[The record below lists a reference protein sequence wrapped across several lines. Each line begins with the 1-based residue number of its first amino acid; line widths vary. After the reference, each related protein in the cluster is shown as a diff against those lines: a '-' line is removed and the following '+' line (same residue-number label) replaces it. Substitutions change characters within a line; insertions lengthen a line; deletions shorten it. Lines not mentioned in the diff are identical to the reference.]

1 MLNQL
6 WTSQIKSP
14 SNVLSYLHIPDEL
27 DDWLKH
33 INREYTSNY
42 LFEHFLQGI
51 GIPSKSH
58 FEDAQQH
65 FTGYVDLSRI
75 DKESIPP
82 TGILLGPY
90 WKPKQW
96 ILVLLDYGFVQY
108 FNILLLRTVVDLI
121 ASKVHFCDTDDVE
134 YLSIGTDNGQQAM
147 AAEGKI
153 VFKTCIKQANIPITF
168 LKRLVNQSYPTSGTK
183 PFLSFEQAF
192 DHWLLCELI
201 SSIRNYTIL

>member
-1 MLNQL
+1 MIGSNISITSIHPTICLNAFSKEQVFHQSRTL
-6 WTSQIKSP
+6 KTH
-14 SNVLSYLHIPDEL
+14 SNTLQVILTFLGLIRSYSTYGYSVGPLLE
-27 DDWLKH
+27 
-33 INREYTSNY
+33 
-42 LFEHFLQGI
+42 
-51 GIPSKSH
+51 
-58 FEDAQQH
+58 AQ
-65 FTGYVDLSRI
+65 
-75 DKESIPP
+75 
-82 TGILLGPY
+82 
-90 WKPKQW
+90 QW

-121 ASKVHFCDTDDVE
+121 AFKVYFCDTDDVE
-134 YLSIGTDNGQQAM
+134 YLPIGTDNGQQAM

>member
-1 MLNQL
+1 LLNQL

-14 SNVLSYLHIPDEL
+14 SDVLSYLHISDIPDEL

-42 LFEHFLQGI
+42 LFERFLQGT
-51 GIPSKSH
+51 GIPSKLH

-65 FTGYVDLSRI
+65 FTGYVDLSAI
-75 DKESIPP
+75 DKESFRPRVFCWAL
-82 TGILLGPY
+82 TGSPAVDFGSSGLR
-90 WKPKQW
+90 
-96 ILVLLDYGFVQY
+96 VRTE
-108 FNILLLRTVVDLI
+108 LLLRTVVDLI
-121 ASKVHFCDTDDVE
+121 ASKVNFCDTDDVE
-134 YLSIGTDNGQQAM
+134 YLPIGTDNGRQAM

-153 VFKTCIKQANIPITF
+153 VFKTCVKQANIPITF

-201 SSIRNYTIL
+201 SSIGNHTIL